1 MSRILGKLG
10 ALAALLASAM
20 VLLAAPERARA
31 CGIFPGTYFTAE
43 DTGCSFQDLRWTDWG
58 TREVTVVMGVLQ
70 SITEPPTNPGAG
82 RTGSLVISHESFQ
95 FNKAGFGVAPVH
107 TLTLRGGTNLK
118 DLKIYTSP
126 LLNVPYDP
134 RDANPSFTLI
144 LSVHLGTVNQGN
156 QRSGST
162 RTSPFWNIPLTVT
175 VYNDQLDEGCPDV
188 ILERPDAANVPICS
202 FTYSRVTRTD
212 TGSGNVTLSSNLTNF
227 TVLLD
232 TKERVDLTL
241 IRAGNNNKFSLAYK
255 QGATVTMGVR
265 TVTIYRGLGSEG
277 LLLKENVV
285 TFTAAQAVH
294 SGGRGSCQ
302 FREFNPGEKTVA
314 AVQPGGN
321 RTITVINSYATECK
335 GKVQIAIGEGL
346 TGYST
351 IAWPISLTLRSRMAE
366 DFRLSEEDDVLSKD
380 LDANDHS
387 FTLVIN
393 HQAKM
398 NAQSKSLYTVAM
410 PLSVHKVVWTLN
422 YENRRT
428 VFSTPSY
435 ISLTVSLANRVPAPS
450 RFPLG
455 RFQALNATR
464 FALNIGQFWFNDAP
478 GTSLTYTAAVI
489 SGPSNDANVNGWLN
503 QGGDHLAGTPV
514 QAGTYVYGVRASDG
528 GSEVKIRSGAAV
540 TLTTSD
546 PLTVT
551 IEVVTGSQGSFDV
564 YGRQSVVLAEN
575 DSLTLPD
582 INERGILDERQSQC
596 PAVKVGNNDRGCT
609 ANRRIPV
616 AVQLAVSKEG
626 NANHASKLVGFTF
639 PTRTEIINGD
649 STPFT
654 IRQNLQRPDGS
665 RPIELARDY
674 YVMYVRGQSSGQCPR
689 NGRFERRQLGG
700 QNTPWNWVCIVNG
713 QIVRAAGTTVTL
725 DYETKSAYTLT
736 IKTYAFTA
744 NGAPHTVFGAL
755 GTITISVTNLNDH
768 PHTLSIGGGALPIN
782 EGTLSAGQ
790 TVFTG
795 YRMRIIDRDGSAF
808 AHDISFNQPGFQ
820 LRGDRIEVVGPATL
834 DYERGDGLLRVN
846 VSDAA
851 AYDYSGNRRSTVAV
865 LTLGLRD
872 VRENEPVVAVKGY
885 QAVAEVHEDEVFA
898 LDLNRAFI
906 AGSDNLTFTAT
917 SNPALSGMA
926 VANGILRV
934 TPSTPGNY
942 VISVVAAATVAPVS
956 RATVSFTLHVRN
968 ATVSL
973 AGQLPSASID
983 SLTGFITPS
992 VNYAEA
998 SYLHARD
1005 GVKYTNLSRIRD
1017 SFAVVSVTL
1026 SKQVREVVSERGR
1039 YNQIVSR
1046 TITVTKVTVVE
1057 ISGFDY
1063 NRELIQVLDNR
1074 IDIDFSDLR
1083 TDGSAQWIRG
1093 FFIKPGSRFALDEF
1107 TSVNVGGSTPQQKK
1121 IITIVLNSTIQFS
1134 AIKNRTLQSL
1144 MAEGFFV
1151 ARPSGAVPPPPRR
1164 AYAVMTINTQPG
1176 IELEGTQVALSYPG
1190 GSVVDTGLTL
1200 VAAAPAGNVVFSVNI
1215 DAIKLTSTA
1224 PATVRR
1230 QAVRLDLRANEL
1242 PIERLSTAPCGGHI
1256 LPVTARVETGGNPST
1271 SSNQLAFTL
1280 RFNHNLVDGNP
1291 NLVGQGVAVVA
1302 TNSLPRILDTGYE
1315 FNCAAPGLEATFN
1328 PDLFGL
1334 ASGTSQRRAI
1344 LFKRQADISG
1354 YLGGGLTATV
1364 TYKQASN
1371 SNVTFTSTLVIP
1383 VVAAPTP
1390 TPLVARNYS
1399 APHMEVGEKLIV
1411 ELSRLFTGGGDN
1423 ITYSST
1429 FRPWNNTNSQSARPS
1444 LGSALSNPPATFAN
1458 GLFTYTPTSNGYY
1471 QVAIV
1476 ARAGNARAT
1485 STFTLVVLPASASNS
1500 PRQTSRP
1507 ALNVRKAPRL
1517 VIGQGMTTTTA
1528 IHTHQPGDLEYVNA
1542 GTFLQKSY
1550 FEVTLT
1556 QHFAGRFGGSW
1567 SWYTI
1572 LLMPKERYNE
1582 QVVRVFDNRFGIDAS
1597 SVSTQ
1602 NGNQIIPGIYVKPG
1616 AVFNSSS
1623 ATLTMRINRGVN
1635 IDTLLDSTL
1644 QNLVRDYPHAQV
1656 RGDTQVAGAYLN
1668 NINFGYATVTMAVA
1682 AAPSVGVTGTQVSI
1696 NIQGTGDVD
1705 SGLDVVASTDLGSG
1719 ATLDFTFMPD
1729 VFKIAALTTT
1739 AKNNDLLVDMAKLA
1753 NATLSPVMREGVACG
1768 LIQLDG
1774 SVYVEDKDDISSPTV
1789 AFSITVRDVNNA
1801 AANATPDIGGGTGA
1815 VSEGRIAGTT
1825 LTDQVTTGLFF
1836 TCANRDFTASFT
1848 NPPNITFGYTNGSIA
1863 DQRRIVLKQGSRV
1876 NHVNGEANALTS
1888 TVTFWNNSATP
1899 ITATITIAITPA
1911 MPPAL
1916 VTTDHTLNVSLVL
1929 NTPATIDLAPFFTGG
1944 YNGIDG
1950 VMRTY
1955 AASVDPA
1962 VSVLMTT
1969 GSNISF
1975 VPIEATIHNFTVIAT
1990 ERTTVKA
1997 TATFA
2002 LDVRGEVA
2010 LVERM
2015 ATDVAMEV
2023 ARSSSG
2029 YLLRGIASRAD
2040 RGPRG
2045 GNAFAPDVDPSAVE
2059 QFGQMLLNKRSELE
2073 EGDIDLREFL
2083 TGQSFSLPLAAR
2095 GEGFGSGLGVWGQA
2109 NMFQVKRD
2117 ATDYSYDG
2125 PLFSGM
2131 LGFDMTTGDALYGVA
2146 IGYHSG
2152 EIEQEK
2158 RGDAK
2163 AHIFENRISTVAPYL
2178 ALGFGNSS
2186 LLGMAGAGVGSIKIK
2201 DQADD
2206 SEVLQE
2212 SDTQLVFYSLGY
2224 SYYLGDDRWGV
2235 KFKSA
2240 VIGNEL
2246 VAKGDAA
2253 TEYPESE
2260 TKNLQ
2265 LRLALEMVGH
2275 IEMGAGRLSPSLE
2288 LAGLSDSYEVFVDDG
2303 YPNANL
2309 EYIVD
2314 DRHNGYEAIVKLE
2327 YDSGNRLRLAL
2338 DASILG
2344 VPSNDYTSYGGGLGL
2359 VFAAAPGSLGL
2370 GFDIAPQYGNLS
2382 SGAIYEM
2389 ESLRDFSRQ
2398 DRDYSLSATSSV
2410 GYGFALPGRV
2420 MQPYLSHQLQG
2431 DRSEHI
2437 LGVRLYDRGQRR
2449 WQLQYLPSKD
2459 DALMLE
2465 YRLGD

>member
-10 ALAALLASAM
+10 ALVALLASAM

-31 CGIFPGTYFTAE
+31 CELYEGLYLSGD
-43 DTGCSFQDLRWTDWG
+43 DTGCSFPDYRWTGWSSVYIAKHQYNN
-58 TREVTVVMGVLQ
+58 TFQTLTIAATPVTVVLGVLETI
-70 SITEPPTNPGAG
+70 SAPVNPGEN
-82 RTGSLVISHESFQ
+82 RTGSITFTPKWFQ
-95 FNKAGFGVAPVH
+95 FNKESLGGLAAPSPVR
-107 TLTLRGGTNLK
+107 TLVVQPGTKLS
-118 DLKIYTSP
+118 DITIYASP
-126 LLNVPYDP
+126 LLNLPYYTNSP
-134 RDANPSFTLI
+134 NRITLI
-144 LSVHLGTVNQGN
+144 LSVNLEGLPQPPPGY
-156 QRSGST
+156 RSGIT
-162 RTSPFWNIPLTVT
+162 VAPYWNIPLTLT
-175 VYNDQLDEGCPDV
+175 VYRADMNAGCPDI
-188 ILERPDAANVPICS
+188 ILARETAANTPICS
-202 FTYSRVTRTD
+202 FSYSKITRD
-212 TGSGNVTLSSNLTNF
+212 GSDVMRSGALTNF
-227 TVLLD
+227 TVLID
-232 TKERVDLTL
+232 TKERIDLTL
-241 IRAGNNNKFSLAYK
+241 LRAGDSNNFTLAYK
-255 QGATVTMGVR
+255 QGATITMGVR
-265 TVTIYRGLGSEG
+265 TVTVYSGLGAEG
-277 LLLKENVV
+277 LLIKETVV
-285 TFTAAQAVH
+285 TLTAAQAIH

-302 FREFNPGEKTVA
+302 FREFNPGEKTVI
-314 AVQPGGN
+314 AVESNN
-321 RTITVINSYATECK
+321 RSVTIVNSYATECK
-335 GKVQIAIGEGL
+335 GKVQLAISAGL
-346 TGYST
+346 TSYGT
-351 IAWPISLTLRSRMAE
+351 VAWPVGLTLRSGMAG
-366 DFRLSEEDDVLSKD
+366 DFRLSEDDNTLHKD
-380 LDANDHS
+380 LDITDQS
-387 FTLVIN
+387 FTVVLN
-393 HQAKM
+393 HQARM
-398 NAQSKSLYTVAM
+398 NAQGKSLYTVAM
-410 PLSVHKVVWTLN
+410 PLSVHKVIGSGS
-422 YENRRT
+422 NRST
-428 VFSTPSY
+428 VFNNPGY
-435 ISLTVSLANRVPAPS
+435 ISLTVSLVNRVPAPA

-455 RFQALNATR
+455 RFQALNSFR
-464 FALNIGQFWFNDAP
+464 FALNIGKFWFNDAP
-478 GTSLTYTAAVI
+478 GTSLTYSAAVI

-503 QGGDHLAGTPV
+503 QGGDHLSGTPV
-514 QAGTYVYGVRASDG
+514 QAGTYVYAVRASDG
-528 GSEVKIRSGAAV
+528 GFEFKIRNGATISV
-540 TLTTSD
+540 TASD

-551 IEVVTGSQGSFDV
+551 IDVVTGSQGSFDV
-564 YGRQSVVLAEN
+564 YGGQSVVLAEN

-582 INERGILDERQSQC
+582 VSRFGVVNEYSDCSAQYTSSRCVDGRR
-596 PAVKVGNNDRGCT
+596 ATT
-609 ANRRIPV
+609 AIAKP
-616 AVQLAVSKEG
+616 G

-654 IRQNLQRPDGS
+654 IRQNLERPDGS
-665 RPIELARDY
+665 RPIELAQDY

-689 NGRFERRQLGG
+689 NGRFERRRINGV
-700 QNTPWNWVCIVNG
+700 WSWYCIVNG
-713 QIVRAAGTTVTL
+713 QVVRAAGTTVTL

-744 NGAPHTVFGAL
+744 NRTPHTVFGAL

-808 AHDISFNQPGFQ
+808 AHSVSFSQPGFQ
-820 LRGDRIEVVGPATL
+820 LRGDWIEVVGPATL

-851 AYDYSGNRRSTVAV
+851 AYDYDGNRRSTVAV

-872 VRENEPVVAVKGY
+872 VRENEPVIAVGY
-885 QAVAEVHEDEVFA
+885 QAAAVHVNQLFA

-906 AGSDNLTFTAT
+906 AGSDDLEFTFT
-917 SNPALSGMA
+917 SNPALSGLA
-926 VANGILRV
+926 VANGIMSV
-934 TPSTPGNY
+934 TPSAVGSH
-942 VISVVAAATVAPVS
+942 VISVVARAAAAPPS
-956 RATVSFTLHVRN
+956 RATMSFTLNVRA

-973 AGQLPSASID
+973 AGQVPSVSIG
-983 SLTGFITPS
+983 SLTGFIAPS
-992 VNYAEA
+992 VNYAEPN
-998 SYLHARD
+998 YLHARD
-1005 GVKYTNLSRIRD
+1005 SVKYTNLSRIRD
-1017 SFAVVSVTL
+1017 SSATVPITL
-1026 SKQVREVVSERGR
+1026 SRRERVVEIRAL
-1039 YNQIVSR
+1039 R
-1046 TITVTKVTVVE
+1046 TVTTTVTKVTVVE
-1057 ISGFDY
+1057 ISGLEY
-1063 NRELIQVLDNR
+1063 NRQLIQVLDSR
-1074 IDIDFSDLR
+1074 LDIDFGNLR
-1083 TDGSAQWIRG
+1083 TGGPDQWIRG
-1093 FFIKPGSRFALDEF
+1093 FFIKPGSSFALSEF

-1121 IITIVLNSTIQFS
+1121 AITIALNSAVDYSVIQ
-1134 AIKNRTLQSL
+1134 NRLLQSL
-1144 MAEGFFV
+1144 LATGFRAETTGV
-1151 ARPSGAVPPPPRR
+1151 QSRR
-1164 AYAVMTINTQPG
+1164 AYAVLTVNTQPG
-1176 IELEGTQVALSYPG
+1176 IELAGTQVALSYPG
-1190 GSVVDTGLTL
+1190 SGVVDTGLTL
-1200 VAAAPAGNVVFSVNI
+1200 IAAAAAGNVVFSVNI
-1215 DAIKLTSTA
+1215 DAIKLTSTVA
-1224 PATVRR
+1224 ATIRS
-1230 QAVRLDLRANEL
+1230 QAVRLDLRAAEL
-1242 PIERLSTAPCGGHI
+1242 PVERLSTAPCGGHI
-1256 LPVTARVETGGNPST
+1256 LPVTARVETSGNPST

-1280 RFNHNLVDGNP
+1280 RFNHNLADSKP
-1291 NLVGQGVAVVA
+1291 NLVGQGAAVVA
-1302 TNSLPRILDTGYE
+1302 TNSVPKSFDTGYE
-1315 FNCAAPGLEATFN
+1315 FNCAAPGFEVVTFN
-1328 PDLFGL
+1328 PDLFEVAG
-1334 ASGTSQRRAI
+1334 GTSQRRAI
-1344 LFKRQADISG
+1344 MLKRQANIAS

-1364 TYKQASN
+1364 TYRQASDK
-1371 SNVTFTSTLVIP
+1371 STYTSVMEIP
-1383 VVAAPTP
+1383 VVAAPPPP
-1390 TPLVARNYS
+1390 TLRAWTYS
-1399 APHMEVGEKLIV
+1399 PPRMEVGERLIV

-1429 FRPWNNTNSQSARPS
+1429 FRPWSNTNSQSQRPS
-1444 LGSALSNPPATFAN
+1444 LGAALSNPPVTFAN
-1458 GLFTYTPTSNGYY
+1458 GLFTYTPTGTGYY

-1485 STFTLVVLPASASNS
+1485 STFTLLVLPTSGANAE
-1500 PRQTSRP
+1500 RQTKRP
-1507 ALNVRKAPRL
+1507 SLDVKKAPRL
-1517 VIGQGMTTTTA
+1517 VLDQGATITTA
-1528 IHTHQPGDLEYVNA
+1528 IYAHQPEDLEYVNA
-1542 GTFLQKSY
+1542 GTFLRKSH
-1550 FEVTLT
+1550 FEVTMNSVFWASRLSYKA
-1556 QHFAGRFGGSW
+1556 QS
-1567 SWYTI
+1567 TI
-1572 LLMPKERYNE
+1572 LYIPKERYNE
-1582 QVVRVFDNRFGIDAS
+1582 QVVRVLDNRFGVDAS
-1597 SVSTQ
+1597 SASFTS
-1602 NGNQIIPGIYVKPG
+1602 NGNQIIRGLYVKPG

-1623 ATLTMRINRGVN
+1623 AVVTMQINRGVN
-1635 IDTLLDSTL
+1635 IDTLLDPNL
-1644 QNLVRDYPHAQV
+1644 QRLLVRQDYTLYG
-1656 RGDTQVAGAYLN
+1656 GDTGVSGAYLN

-1682 AAPSVGVTGTQVSI
+1682 GAPSVVISGTQVSI
-1696 NIQGTGDVD
+1696 NISGTGDVD
-1705 SGLDVVASTDLGSG
+1705 SGLDVVASTDLGSD
-1719 ATLDFTFMPD
+1719 ATLDFAFMPD
-1729 VFKIAALTTT
+1729 VFKIAALRTT
-1739 AKNNDLLVDMAKLA
+1739 AKNNNLLVDMAKLGQ
-1753 NATLSPVMREGVACG
+1753 ATLTPVVGEVCG
-1768 LIQLDG
+1768 NFQLNG
-1774 SVYVEDKDDISSPTV
+1774 SVHAEDDDDISSSTV
-1789 AFSITVRDVNNA
+1789 AFSITIYDASRI
-1801 AANATPDIGGGTGA
+1801 ANADPVLAKTPISFPE
-1815 VSEGRIAGTT
+1815 VSIAGRT
-1825 LTDQVTTGLFF
+1825 LGTQATTGMFF
-1836 TCANRDFTASFT
+1836 TCAGRNFSA
-1848 NPPNITFGYTNGSIA
+1848 TFSNSSEFDISIGPA
-1863 DQRRIVLKQGSRV
+1863 DQRLIVLKQGTRINYV
-1876 NHVNGEANALTS
+1876 RGGANVITS
-1888 TVTFWNNSATP
+1888 QVTYGNSSAQTFATD
-1899 ITATITIAITPA
+1899 ITISITPA

-1975 VPIEATIHNFTVIAT
+1975 VPVQAAMHNFTIIAT
-1990 ERTTVKA
+1990 ELNQTAR
-1997 TATFA
+1997 ATFA
-2002 LDVRGEVA
+2002 LDVRGEVE
-2010 LVERM
+2010 LVEKI

-2045 GNAFAPDVDPSAVE
+2045 GNAFAPEVDPSAVE

-2275 IEMGAGRLSPSLE
+2275 IEMGTGRLSPSLE

-2303 YPNANL
+2303 YPNADL

-2389 ESLRDFSRQ
+2389 ESLRDFTRQ

>member
-1 MSRILGKLG
+1 MMGRTLGKLS
-10 ALAALLASAM
+10 ALLALLASTM
-20 VLLAAPERARA
+20 VLLAAPERAQA
-31 CGIFPGTYFTAE
+31 CGIFQGLYLATE
-43 DTGCSFQDLRWTDWG
+43 DTGCKFPDYRWYGNLGSDTYKPA
-58 TREVTVVMGVLQ
+58 TVVIGVQ
-70 SITEPPTNPGAG
+70 TRTTSPSIGNPAQIVFTPG
-82 RTGSLVISHESFQ
+82 SFQ
-95 FNKAGFGVAPVH
+95 FNKETFGGQSLPNPVR
-107 TLTLRGGTNLK
+107 TLVLQPGARLS
-118 DLKIYTSP
+118 DLTIYTSP

-134 RDANPSFTLI
+134 RDANPRMTLV
-144 LSVHLGTVNQGN
+144 LSVRLGTAANA
-156 QRSGST
+156 
-162 RTSPFWNIPLTVT
+162 FWTIPLTVS
-175 VYNDQLDEGCPDV
+175 VYNDQLDEGCPDA
-188 ILERPDAANVPICS
+188 ILERPDAGNVPICS

-212 TGSGNVTLSSNLTNF
+212 NAVNQNITLSSNLTNF
-227 TVLLD
+227 TVFLD
-232 TKERVDLTL
+232 TKERSDLTL
-241 IRAGNNNKFSLAYK
+241 IRSANNNKFTLAYK

-265 TVTIYRGLGSEG
+265 TVTVYRGLGREG

-294 SGGRGSCQ
+294 SGGSGLCL

-314 AVQPGGN
+314 VIQPGGN
-321 RTITVINSYATECK
+321 STVTIVNSYATECK

-351 IAWPISLTLRSRMAE
+351 IAWPISLTLRSRMAG
-366 DFRLSEEDDVLSKD
+366 DFRLSEEDNILFKD

-387 FTLVIN
+387 FTLVVN
-393 HQAKM
+393 HQARM

-428 VFSTPSY
+428 VFSAPSY
-435 ISLTVSLANRVPAPS
+435 ISLTVSLANRVPAPA

-455 RFQALNATR
+455 RFHAINASR
-464 FALNIGQFWFNDAP
+464 FALNIPKFWFNDAQ

-503 QGGDHLAGTPV
+503 EGGDYLAGTPV

-528 GSEVKIRSGAAV
+528 GAQTVIRSGSTV
-540 TLTTSD
+540 TLTISD

-551 IEVVTGSQGSFDV
+551 IDV
-564 YGRQSVVLAEN
+564 ASGQTSPFSGFVLGGQSVVLAEN
-575 DSLTLPD
+575 DSLTLPHVNRSGVLNQYSD
-582 INERGILDERQSQC
+582 C
-596 PAVKVGNNDRGCT
+596 PAQYTSRTCVNTRGVTTAIAKPGNH
-609 ANRRIPV
+609 
-616 AVQLAVSKEG
+616 
-626 NANHASKLVGFTF
+626 NHASKLVGFTF
-639 PTRTEIINGD
+639 RTRAEIINGD

-654 IRQNLQRPDGS
+654 IRQNFERLDGS
-665 RPIELARDY
+665 RPIAYADDY

-689 NGRFERRQLGG
+689 NGTFQRRNIGG
-700 QNTPWNWVCIVNG
+700 NFAWYCFVNG
-713 QIVRAAGTTVTL
+713 QVVRAAGTTVTL

-736 IKTYAFTA
+736 IKSY
-744 NGAPHTVFGAL
+744 GGFGTLFSSL
-755 GTITISVTNLNDH
+755 GTITITVANLNDN

-808 AHDISFNQPGFQ
+808 AYSISFSQPGFQ

-846 VSDAA
+846 VSDAV
-851 AYDYSGNRRSTVAV
+851 AYDYNGNKRSTVAV

-885 QAVAEVHEDEVFA
+885 QAVAEVHEDEEFA

-906 AGSDNLTFTAT
+906 ASSDDLTFTST

-956 RATVSFTLHVRN
+956 RATVAFTLHVRN

-973 AGQLPSASID
+973 AGQLPSISID
-983 SLTGFITPS
+983 SLTGFVTPS

-1005 GVKYTNLSRIRD
+1005 GVKYINLSRIRD
-1017 SFAVVSVTL
+1017 SFDVVSVTL
-1026 SKQVREVVSERGR
+1026 SKQVREVVSARGR
-1039 YNQIVSR
+1039 FNEIVSR

-1083 TDGSAQWIRG
+1083 TAGSDQWIRG
-1093 FFIKPGSRFALDEF
+1093 FFIKPGSRFALNENIF
-1107 TSVNVGGSTPQQKK
+1107 
-1121 IITIVLNSTIQFS
+1121 TIVLNSTIQFS

-1151 ARPSGAVPPPPRR
+1151 ARPLQAVPPPPRR
-1164 AYAVMTINTQPG
+1164 AYAVMTLRSQPG
-1176 IELEGTQVALSYPG
+1176 IELAGEQVPLTYPG

-1200 VAAAPAGNVVFSVNI
+1200 VAAVGAATSNIVFSVNI
-1215 DAIKLTSTA
+1215 GAIKFTSTVA
-1224 PATVRR
+1224 ATLRR
-1230 QAVRLDLRANEL
+1230 QAVRLDTSTVSLGL
-1242 PIERLSTAPCGGHI
+1242 HQLSKTPCGGYI
-1256 LPVTARVETGGNPST
+1256 LPVTARVEVENSTT
-1271 SSNQLAFTL
+1271 SSNLLPFTL
-1280 RFNHNLVDGNP
+1280 HFNHNLVDGNP

-1302 TNSLPRILDTGYE
+1302 TNSLPRPLDTGYE
-1315 FNCAAPGLEATFN
+1315 FNCASPGLEATFN
-1328 PDLFGL
+1328 PDLFAL

-1354 YLGGGLTATV
+1354 YLGRGLTATI

-1371 SNVTFTSTLVIP
+1371 SNVTFTSTLDIP
-1383 VVAAPTP
+1383 VVAAPAP
-1390 TPLVARNYS
+1390 TTLVARSYS
-1399 APHMEVGEKLIV
+1399 PPHMEVGEKLIV

-1429 FRPWNNTNSQSARPS
+1429 FRPWNNTNTRNTRPS
-1444 LGSALSNPPATFAN
+1444 IGSAISNPPVTFAN
-1458 GLFTYTPTSNGYY
+1458 GLFTYTPTSSGYY

-1485 STFTLVVLPASASNS
+1485 STFTLLVSPTSASNS
-1500 PRQTSRP
+1500 ARQTSRP

-1517 VIGQGMTTTTA
+1517 VIGQGMTATTA
-1528 IHTHQPGDLEYVNA
+1528 IYAHQPGDLEYVNA
-1542 GTFLQKSY
+1542 GTFLRKSY

-1556 QHFAGRFGGSW
+1556 QHFAGISGGSW

-1582 QVVRVFDNRFGIDAS
+1582 QVVRVFDNRFGVDTSSAS
-1597 SVSTQ
+1597 FTQ
-1602 NGNQIIPGIYVKPG
+1602 GGNQIIPGIYAKPG
-1616 AVFNSSS
+1616 AVFDQGT
-1623 ATLTMRINRGVN
+1623 AVVTLQINRGVN
-1635 IDTLLDSTL
+1635 IDTLLDPTL
-1644 QNLVRDYPHAQV
+1644 QNLVRAYPLAQI
-1656 RGDTQVAGAYLN
+1656 RADTQVAGAYLN
-1668 NINFGYATVTMAVA
+1668 NINFGFATVTMAVA
-1682 AAPSVGVTGTQVSI
+1682 GAPSVGITGTQASI
-1696 NIQGTGDVD
+1696 NYQSTGDVN
-1705 SGLDVVASTDLGSG
+1705 SGLDVVASTDLGSD

-1729 VFKIAALTTT
+1729 VFKIAALRTT
-1739 AKNNDLLVDMAKLA
+1739 AKNNDLLVDMAKLG
-1753 NATLSPVMREGVACG
+1753 NATLTPVVPGPCG
-1768 LIQLDG
+1768 NFQLGG
-1774 SVYVEDKDDISSPTV
+1774 SVYVEDADDISSPTV
-1789 AFSITVRDVNNA
+1789 AFSLTVFA
-1801 AANATPDIGGGTGA
+1801 A
-1815 VSEGRIAGTT
+1815 SRISTT
-1825 LTDQVTTGLFF
+1825 
-1836 TCANRDFTASFT
+1836 
-1848 NPPNITFGYTNGSIA
+1848 PPNISKTSGTVPEGSIEGRTLQVQLTTDISFNCAGRDFSATFSDSNVFDTINGSTA
-1863 DQRRIVLKQGSRV
+1863 DQRIIVLKQNTTV
-1876 NHVNGEANALTS
+1876 NYIPGAANVFTS
-1888 TVTFWNNSATP
+1888 QVEYGNNNTDTFTRNITVS
-1899 ITATITIAITPA
+1899 ITPA
-1911 MPPAL
+1911 TAPDL
-1916 VTTDHTLNVSLVL
+1916 TTTGITPSISLVL
-1929 NTPATIDLAPFFTGG
+1929 NNPATIALDGLFTGG
-1944 YNGIDG
+1944 YDG
-1950 VMRTY
+1950 ADDVTIAY
-1955 AASVDPA
+1955 AAFVTPDVPLTVNGANLTFTPTSV
-1962 VSVLMTT
+1962 
-1969 GSNISF
+1969 
-1975 VPIEATIHNFTVIAT
+1975 TIHAFTVVAT
-1990 ERTTVKA
+1990 ELDKTAR
-1997 TATFA
+1997 ATFA
-2002 LDVRGEVA
+2002 LNVVGSVA
-2010 LVERM
+2010 LVEQI

-2045 GNAFAPDVDPSAVE
+2045 GNAFAPDTDPSAVE

-2083 TGQSFSLPLAAR
+2083 TGQSFSMPLAAR

-2109 NMFQVKRD
+2109 NGFQIKRES
-2117 ATDYSYDG
+2117 AEYAYDG
-2125 PLFSGM
+2125 PLFSGL
-2131 LGFDMTTGDALYGVA
+2131 LGFDMTTGDALYGIA

-2152 EIEQEK
+2152 EIEETK
-2158 RGDAK
+2158 RGDDK
-2163 AHIFENRISTVAPYL
+2163 AHIFENRLNTVAPYL

-2201 DQADD
+2201 DQAGDQ
-2206 SEVLQE
+2206 EVLQE

-2275 IEMGAGRLSPSLE
+2275 IDMGTGRLSPSLE

-2303 YPNANL
+2303 YPNADL
-2309 EYIVD
+2309 EYMVD

-2359 VFAAAPGSLGL
+2359 IFAAAPGSLGL

-2420 MQPYLSHQLQG
+2420 LQPYLSHQLQG
-2431 DRSEHI
+2431 DRSDHV
-2437 LGVRLYDRGQRR
+2437 LGVRLFDRGQRR